1 VKADEFFVWTG
12 LVTLNKH
19 TRVIVVQYIIFGA
32 ISNQKTMKHLT
43 NWGGILGLALI
54 GISLVLYLLDM
65 TEASGAQWANYA
77 VIAAIIF
84 VGTQAKRTSQ
94 DGVLSYGQGLSTG
107 VGITFFGSI
116 LVAFYTF
123 VFFSF
128 IDPDMLQELILRV
141 EDEMYNSGTPDAQV
155 EMAMSMTKK
164 FMQPGP
170 MAAMVVLSYTFM
182 GFIISLITSGILKK
196 EGDPFASVTSDADDK

>member
-1 VKADEFFVWTG
+1 MQSV
-12 LVTLNKH
+12 
-19 TRVIVVQYIIFGA
+19 IFGA
-32 ISNQKTMKHLT
+32 ISNQPTMKHLT

-65 TEASGAQWANYA
+65 TEAAWAQWVNYA
-77 VIAAIIF
+77 VIAAIIYI
-84 VGTQAKRTSQ
+84 GTKAKRNSQ
-94 DGVLSYGQGLSTG
+94 DGVLSYGQGLSSG

-116 LVAFYTF
+116 FVAFYTF

-141 EDEMYNSGTPDAQV
+141 EDEMYNNGTPDAQV
-155 EMAMSMTKK
+155 EMAMSMTRK

-182 GFIISLITSGILKK
+182 GFIISLITSAILKK
-196 EGDPFASVTSDADDK
+196 DGDPFASVSSESNDK

>member
-1 VKADEFFVWTG
+1 
-12 LVTLNKH
+12 
-19 TRVIVVQYIIFGA
+19 
-32 ISNQKTMKHLT
+32 MKHLT

-65 TEASGAQWANYA
+65 TEASWAQWVNYA
-77 VIAAIIF
+77 VIAAIVYI
-84 VGTQAKRTSQ
+84 GTQVKRTSQ

-107 VGITFFGSI
+107 VGIAFFGSI

-123 VFFSF
+123 VFLSF
-128 IDPDMLQELILRV
+128 IDPDMLQELILRT
-141 EDEMYNSGTPDAQV
+141 EDEMYNQGLPDDQV

-170 MAAMVVLSYTFM
+170 MAAMVVLSYTFV
-182 GFIISLITSGILKK
+182 GFLISLATSAILKK
-196 EGDPFASVTSDADDK
+196 EGDPFASVSSESDEK

>member
-1 VKADEFFVWTG
+1 
-12 LVTLNKH
+12 
-19 TRVIVVQYIIFGA
+19 
-32 ISNQKTMKHLT
+32 MKHLT

-65 TEASGAQWANYA
+65 SEASWVQWVSYA
-77 VIAAIIF
+77 VIAAIIYI
-84 VGTQAKRTSQ
+84 GTQAKRTSQ
-94 DGVLSYGQGLSTG
+94 DGVLSYGQGLGVG

-141 EDEMYNSGTPDAQV
+141 EDDMYNSGMPDSQV
-155 EMAMSMTKK
+155 EMTMDMTKK

-170 MAAMVVLSYTFM
+170 MAAMVVLSYTFV
-182 GFIISLITSGILKK
+182 GFLISLVTSAILKK
-196 EGDPFASVTSDADDK
+196 EGDPFASVSSDPDDK